1 MSYYPI
7 FLNLSGQRCLM
18 VGGGTVAE
26 RKVTG
31 LLEAGAS
38 ITVVSPE
45 LTPVL
50 KDLAQEK
57 KIRHFM
63 RDYRKGD
70 LSGYRL
76 AFVATDD
83 AQVNRSVYEEAQE
96 SNVFMNAADDPAH
109 CDFILPSV
117 LRRGELQVAVS
128 SGASSP
134 ALSRSIREEL
144 ENYFTQEYSIL
155 SEIVAEVR
163 REMKEQGVVADSEAW
178 QRALAGDL
186 RRMIHDGQI
195 DAAKRYLR
203 EQMGQ

>member
-7 FLNLSGQRCLM
+7 FLNLSGQRCLII
-18 VGGGTVAE
+18 GGGTVAE
-26 RKVTG
+26 RKVVG

-45 LTPVL
+45 LTPML

-83 AQVNRSVYEEAQE
+83 AQVNRAVYEEAQE

-163 REMKEQGVVADSEAW
+163 REMKEQGIAAAPEAW

>member
-7 FLNLSGQRCLM
+7 FLNLSGQRCLII
-18 VGGGTVAE
+18 GGGMVAE
-26 RKVTG
+26 RKVVG

-83 AQVNRSVYEEAQE
+83 AQVNRAVYEEAQE
-96 SNVFMNAADDPAH
+96 SNVFMNAAD
-109 CDFILPSV
+109 
-117 LRRGELQVAVS
+117 
-128 SGASSP
+128 
-134 ALSRSIREEL
+134 
-144 ENYFTQEYSIL
+144 
-155 SEIVAEVR
+155 
-163 REMKEQGVVADSEAW
+163 
-178 QRALAGDL
+178 
-186 RRMIHDGQI
+186 
-195 DAAKRYLR
+195 
-203 EQMGQ
+203 